1 MSAIGTKRTF
11 GLRRDPR
18 DTYRVAR
25 RPRPG
30 VSDGECLQDQVRWL
44 DCDYLRGPAANENS
58 LRLFHLVML
67 SHALPI
73 HLNFSVAPNIFQI
86 FA

>member
-1 MSAIGTKRTF
+1 MADQNPK
-11 GLRRDPR
+11 

-25 RPRPG
+25 RPRVG
-30 VSDGECLQDQVRWL
+30 WVSDGECLQGQVTWL
-44 DCDYLRGPAANENS
+44 DCDYLRGCAANGNS
-58 LRLFHLVML
+58 LRLFLLVML

-73 HLNFSVAPNIFQI
+73 HLNFNVAPNIFQI

>member
-1 MSAIGTKRTF
+1 MTQNGDSRSRSKGD
-11 GLRRDPR
+11 LS
-18 DTYRVAR
+18 
-25 RPRPG
+25 RPAATATG
-30 VSDGECLQDQVRWL
+30 VDGECLQDQVRWL
-44 DCDYLRGPAANENS
+44 DCDYLRGRAANGNS

>member
-1 MSAIGTKRTF
+1 MAYVETQGTLIASR
-11 GLRRDPR
+11 GDRDR
-18 DTYRVAR
+18 G
-25 RPRPG
+25 G